1 MNTCECGH
9 LISEHDHNPG
19 GNPGS
24 CRAPSDD
31 SIGDAWASGRCD
43 CVRFHPAEG

>member
-9 LISEHDHNPG
+9 HIDEHDQHPG
-19 GNPGS
+19 GNPGA

-31 SIGDAWASGRCD
+31 SIGDAWGSSRCD
-43 CVRFHPAEG
+43 CVLFQPAEG